1 MRGRGL
7 LVGALSAIV
16 AVTTLAQAQSSPT
29 TTQPDAPGILM
40 SRQLLAHQRLS
51 IGDVVSLSTT
61 AQGNNPQRFRIVGQY
76 EPTPDPM
83 RLGDVRHE
91 VRLHLPDLL
100 AMTADP
106 GDPLDATAVDR
117 INVAVG
123 NTAAIDETARAL
135 GSRLPGV
142 LVDTAGGGRA
152 EPFVVL
158 DRFHFAIAIVTV
170 IASSLFLLALML
182 MVIDERRAVVSI
194 LRLIGF
200 RRERILLHVLLEG
213 VVIALAGACFGVLLS
228 ALMQD
233 AINRFFQWRYDTA
246 LIFVRITPGIALRSV
261 ALSVPLGILATLIAS
276 WSILRHDALAQVRR

>member
-7 LVGALSAIV
+7 IGAAVSAAI
-16 AVTTLAQAQSSPT
+16 AVTALAQSGRPPT
-29 TTQPDAPGILM
+29 ATTELPGILM
-40 SRQLLAHQRLS
+40 SRQLLAQQQLS
-51 IGDVVSLSTT
+51 VGDDVTLSTN
-61 AQGNNPQRFRIVGQY
+61 AQGTAPRRFRIVGQY

-100 AMTADP
+100 SMTAAS

-123 NTAAIDETARAL
+123 GDASVPETARIL

-142 LVDTAGGGRA
+142 VVETAGGGRA

-158 DRFHFAIAIVTV
+158 ERFHFAIAIVTV

-194 LRLIGF
+194 LRMIGF

-228 ALMQD
+228 ALMQG

-246 LIFVRITPGIALRSV
+246 LVFVRVTPGIALRSV
-261 ALSVPLGILATLIAS
+261 ALSVPLGILATLVAS
-276 WSILRHDALAQVRR
+276 WSILRHDVLAQVRR

>member
-7 LVGALSAIV
+7 LLSALSATF
-16 AVTTLAQAQSSPT
+16 AVTALAQSTPSIVSPLD
-29 TTQPDAPGILM
+29 PPGILM
-40 SRQLLAHQRLS
+40 SRQLLQQQQLS
-51 IGDVVSLSTT
+51 IGDIVALSTHARGT
-61 AQGNNPQRFRIVGQY
+61 DPKRFRVVGQY

-83 RLGDVRHE
+83 RLGDQRHE

-100 AMTADP
+100 TMTAAPD
-106 GDPLDATAVDR
+106 DPLDATAVDR

-123 NTAAIDETARAL
+123 DRGSVADTVETLA
-135 GSRLPGV
+135 SRLPGV
-142 LVDTAGGGRA
+142 VVEAAGSNRA

-194 LRLIGF
+194 LRMIGF

-213 VVIALAGACFGVLLS
+213 IVIALAGACFGVILS
-228 ALMQD
+228 VLSQD
-233 AINRFFQWRYDTA
+233 LINRFFQWRYDTA
-246 LIFVRITPGIALRSV
+246 LVFVRITPAIALRSV

-276 WSILRHDALAQVRR
+276 WSILRHDVLAQVRR